1 MCVAFPILASFSVQD
16 GSRLSHYPCSSAAF
30 SQAPDIT
37 MAKHMSAEE
46 ARLVRLWYDVDEK
59 QPSEIAE
66 LLHRAKSTITRFLKK
81 PATVEPVGR
90 QRAFTE
96 EKLKALEA
104 KLEEMVKKAD
114 GKYEVTVAKLRK
126 AMRLKV
132 CDRTIR
138 DALHDRGVYF
148 RHFRR
153 KPVLSA
159 ADIASRKKF
168 AKKYSSKSATWWR
181 THVHLHIDVKHF
193 PVYLH
198 GAARHHFA
206 VKGTRGAYR
215 KRGQGLDAPYVQT
228 SSQMKFNTGARGVK
242 VLAGVAN
249 GKVLVWSYIDNKRW
263 NGAQAAKMY
272 EGPVLKALQQK
283 FPRRASWNVL
293 EDNDPAG
300 FKSSKAVRAKA
311 KAGIKVFP
319 IPRRSPDLNVCD
331 YALWAEVNRRMRK
344 QEANW
349 ESARRE
355 TRKAYLARLRRTA
368 LRLPADFVN
377 KSIGDMRK
385 RCLRLEA
392 AAGKH
397 FREGA

>member
-1 MCVAFPILASFSVQD
+1 M
-16 GSRLSHYPCSSAAF
+16 
-30 SQAPDIT
+30 
-37 MAKHMSAEE
+37 
-46 ARLVRLWYDVDEK
+46 RLWHHEDDK
-59 QPSEIAE
+59 PPSEIAE
-66 LLHRAKSTITRFLKK
+66 LLHRDKSTITRFLKK
-81 PATVEPVGR
+81 PAAVERAGR
-90 QRAFTE
+90 KPAFTA
-96 EKLKALEA
+96 EKLQALEA
-104 KLEEMVKKAD
+104 KLAEMVKKAN
-114 GKYEVTVAKLRK
+114 GKYEVTVARLRK
-126 AMRLKV
+126 AMRLKL
-132 CDRTIR
+132 CDRTVR
-138 DALHDRGVYF
+138 DALHDDGVYF

-168 AKKYSSKSATWWR
+168 AKKYSGKSAAWWR
-181 THVHLHIDVKHF
+181 KQVHLHIDVKHF

-215 KRGQGLDAPYVQT
+215 KRGQGLDAPYVQA
-228 SSQMKFNTGARGVK
+228 SSQLKFNTGARGVK
-242 VLAGVAN
+242 VLAGVAD
-249 GKVLVWSYIDNKRW
+249 GKVVVWSHIDNKRW
-263 NGAQAAKMY
+263 NGAEAAKMY
-272 EGPVLKALQQK
+272 EGPILKALQQK

-300 FKSSKAVRAKA
+300 FKSSRAVRAKA
-311 KAGIKVFP
+311 DAGVKVFP

-349 ESARRE
+349 DSSRRE

-385 RCLRLEA
+385 RCLRLKA

>member
-1 MCVAFPILASFSVQD
+1 M
-16 GSRLSHYPCSSAAF
+16 
-30 SQAPDIT
+30 
-37 MAKHMSAEE
+37 
-46 ARLVRLWYDVDEK
+46 RLWYHEDDK
-59 QPSEIAE
+59 PPSEIAE
-66 LLHRAKSTITRFLKK
+66 LLHRDKSTITRFLKK
-81 PATVEPVGR
+81 PAAVERAGR
-90 QRAFTE
+90 KPAFTA
-96 EKLKALEA
+96 EKLQALEA
-104 KLEEMVKKAD
+104 KLAEMVKKAN
-114 GKYEVTVAKLRK
+114 GKYEVTVARLRK
-126 AMRLKV
+126 AMRLKL
-132 CDRTIR
+132 CDRTVR
-138 DALHDRGVYF
+138 DALHDVGVYF

-168 AKKYSSKSATWWR
+168 AKKYSGKSAAWWR
-181 THVHLHIDVKHF
+181 KQVHLHIDVKHF
-193 PVYLH
+193 PVCLH

-215 KRGQGLDAPYVQT
+215 KRGQGLDAPYVRA
-228 SSQMKFNTGARGVK
+228 SSQLKFNTGARGVK
-242 VLAGVAN
+242 VLAGVAD
-249 GKVLVWSYIDNKRW
+249 GKVVVWSHIDNKRW
-263 NGAQAAKMY
+263 NGAEAAKMY
-272 EGPVLKALQQK
+272 EGPILKALQQK

-300 FKSSKAVRAKA
+300 FKSSRAARAKA
-311 KAGIKVFP
+311 DAGIKVFP

-331 YALWAEVNRRMRK
+331 YALRAEVNRRMRK

-349 ESARRE
+349 DSSRRE

-385 RCLRLEA
+385 RCLRLKA